1 MSKGGSKYGRRR
13 PRWDDEYDEQDGGKR
28 KRRAS
33 TKKSKTHRLIGG
45 SKQSGGNSDYDDAFD
60 AVEFK
65 RTLRGGATGGRRRYR
80 RSIGTTG
87 GKGKRSVHKSVHKAP
102 WGSLAGGHYDSD
114 YEQDGGKKKE
124 NQELQDLKLP
134 NRKPKRVSQRLN
146 EVNPRPENKLTIF
159 AKFFIIIYSY
169 ELSIRCTQIHLYN

>member
-1 MSKGGSKYGRRR
+1 MSKRSRSRSRR

-87 GKGKRSVHKSVHKAP
+87 GKGSKGKRSVHKLP

-114 YEQDGGKKKE
+114 YEYEQDGGKRRRTKKAAGS
-124 NQELQDLKLP
+124 KTA
-134 NRKPKRVSQRLN
+134 KPK
-146 EVNPRPENKLTIF
+146 
-159 AKFFIIIYSY
+159 AKKSK
-169 ELSIRCTQIHLYN
+169 SKAKRGKSKARK